1 MPLPWPHSAPP
12 SADVPNAD
20 RTLVADGFASLTTI
34 VAYVLC
40 RGWYTWRR
48 GALGPDDN
56 R

>member
-1 MPLPWPHSAPP
+1 M
-12 SADVPNAD
+12 PNAD